1 MAGEMVSKR
10 STRLF
15 LEDAGGHPEE
25 DPAYRPAR
33 RNSKQDDL
41 IPLELA
47 EKYQVKGPSRQ
58 GSRESVAPLEVTMD
72 VYVQKQVILSVKDE
86 LLKAT
91 SLGEKGAMRS
101 DDGGLLKVA
110 DQLQKPLASPISPG
124 IERVLPIDGRPIN
137 FGVVVPGVYRS
148 SYPKPEDFGFIHN
161 LGLKTIVTLVQ
172 KDEVDEPYTDFM
184 SNNGIRHHVFNMK
197 GTKKEAIPMRTMKA
211 ILRLVLNRENHP
223 VLIHCNHGKHRTGCV
238 VGVVRKVT
246 GWELDNIV
254 DEYRAYAE
262 PKIRDCDIKYL
273 TDFDL
278 SDLSNL
284 FVHEANMRFR
294 IRHFIRVTLFSVF
307 VVFVWLLSGHRMS
320 NTARRVKD
328 VR

>member
-1 MAGEMVSKR
+1 MY
-10 STRLF
+10 

-25 DPAYRPAR
+25 DPTYRPAR

-47 EKYQVKGPSRQ
+47 ENYQAKGPSRQ
-58 GSRESVAPLEVTMD
+58 ASRESVATLDATMD
-72 VYVQKQVILSVKDE
+72 VPRVAAV
-86 LLKAT
+86 
-91 SLGEKGAMRS
+91 RR
-101 DDGGLLKVA
+101 DDGLLKVA
-110 DQLQKPLASPISPG
+110 DQLQAPLVAPISPG

-148 SYPKPEDFGFIHN
+148 SYPKPEDFGFIRN
-161 LGLKTIVTLVQ
+161 LGLKSIVTLVQ
-172 KDEVDEPYTDFM
+172 KDDVDEPYTNFM
-184 SNNGIRHHVFNMK
+184 SSNGIRHHVINMK
-197 GTKKEAIPMRTMKA
+197 GTKKEAIPLRTMKA

-246 GWELDNIV
+246 GWELTNIV
-254 DEYRAYAE
+254 DEYRTYAE
-262 PKIRDCDIKYL
+262 PKVRENDIKYL

-294 IRHFIRVTLFSVF
+294 IRHFARVTLFSVF
-307 VVFVWLLSGHRMS
+307 VVFVWLLSGHRMT

>member
-10 STRLF
+10 STRMY

-25 DPAYRPAR
+25 DPTYRPAR

-47 EKYQVKGPSRQ
+47 EKYQAKGPSRQ
-58 GSRESVAPLEVTMD
+58 ASRESVATLDATMD
-72 VYVQKQVILSVKDE
+72 VYVQKQVILSVEEE
-86 LLKAT
+86 LLKAA
-91 SLGEKGAMRS
+91 SGGEKGAVRQ
-101 DDGGLLKVA
+101 DDGLLKVA
-110 DQLQKPLASPISPG
+110 DQLQVPLVAPISPG

-148 SYPKPEDFGFIHN
+148 SYPKPEDFGFIRN
-161 LGLKTIVTLVQ
+161 LGLKSIVTLVQ
-172 KDEVDEPYTDFM
+172 KDDVDEPYTNFM
-184 SNNGIRHHVFNMK
+184 SSNGIRHHVINMK
-197 GTKKEAIPMRTMKA
+197 GTKKEAIPLRTMKA

-246 GWELDNIV
+246 GWELTNIV
-254 DEYRAYAE
+254 DEYRTYAE
-262 PKIRDCDIKYL
+262 PKVRENDIKYL

-294 IRHFIRVTLFSVF
+294 IRHFARVTLFSVF
-307 VVFVWLLSGHRMS
+307 VVFVWLLSGHRMT
-320 NTARRVKD
+320 NTARRVRD